1 MADEE
6 RIILTLEAD
15 DEASH
20 KVKNLSKNL
29 QDLNRDAGGVGSST
43 SGISGFVS
51 RLEGGINRVNSVT
64 RHYNTVMHGFNRMVI
79 RGVEEM
85 GSAVY
90 DFTSDAISNFTEF
103 SENHA
108 KTLGAM
114 AADYDNTSES
124 QKKFFED
131 AQKLKDQAMQIGTY
145 GIDGNGSL
153 MSVPEVSQTQT
164 ELIKAGVSATDI
176 VDPSKNVTKDV
187 LRFALANDLSTDQA
201 VEFAVSLGNQ
211 FQVPQEE
218 WGDMLD
224 KVSHTADMS
233 IIDVADIVQSMKY
246 AGGITSG
253 IGRDLEETLGMIS
266 ILGDFGL
273 KGSQA
278 GSGVQALLTR
288 LLTGDTTVITE
299 AQAAVAPQNALKA
312 FYDFSNY
319 AKSAGSEITYDDI
332 LNETFT
338 EKDITG
344 NLRPMTEV
352 IDTLDEVMS
361 GLNDEEQ
368 AWFAKKLFGLYQM
381 KSAYGLMNGDDT
393 DLDSVIKEIRD
404 QSSGTNENKLE
415 QLLNSQYGQL
425 ASLNNLWEGIK
436 TDVGD
441 RLNPFVQAIRNE
453 LFNFLSNDGNYEIN
467 FDNLRDALNES
478 CDLIEEKYGTAIAD
492 AVRGIG
498 DTAIDLTEI
507 GAQIAP
513 ALGDGLLKVF
523 GSLFDG
529 DFIGKD
535 GVFSNWGEMID
546 NMHLAVDG
554 LPEDMQGL
562 GDAVVSTIDWFG
574 KLCALN
580 VATEIA
586 ELVSSVLQIL
596 TIAGGAVINVAGAV
610 VVNGSTTGGTGVGT
624 GGTGGGATAGGAG
637 AGGSSTGGGAAGAGS
652 ALKGSSVVGSADD
665 VARALGTTADDVVAT
680 FGEQASYSV
689 DDIARGLGSS
699 TDDVIKAYGSSI
711 DDVVKAGANS
721 IDDVARGGS
730 KLFGTLSKT
739 GKALGIFGTLWQVG
753 TSGYEAYK
761 GFSSGDNKAGTS
773 AIAGGAGSLGGGYA
787 GAAIG
792 SAIAPGPGTLIGAVI
807 GAIGGDKAV
816 RELAESAY
824 DMVDYGTTGVGV
836 IDKPRRV
843 AQTNEGAEALSGIVG
858 KEISE
863 FEKALDGIG
872 GYTAQAWKTA
882 FTYGSDRYQYNQMSD
897 KDQKKF
903 DEVYVQYKGRPYD
916 EHSSYTDELARS
928 TAESARRQQETTD
941 ALKDLGAQMVVINK
955 NNDQTKKYY
964 DPKMDELGQGYYSV
978 WTGTQKQ
985 LEEYLNN
992 RGQILTGPDYQE
1004 KTKTKGATEDNPY
1017 MIEGLSEELK
1027 NGIVGALSEINKKD
1041 TSGDKKA
1048 TVVPNDTT
1056 KTQSAVPQST
1066 RKETAPTTITASNIN
1081 LNGKLNTSGLS
1092 SLFQIPTLRQ
1102 PTLTNPFANLSSLN
1116 VNAGNTNLTGDIKV
1130 PELKLPDTTN
1140 QNADNVTVNASNT
1153 NLTGNVQM
1161 PNIDAVV
1168 RQIMPNGYA
1177 ALSDKGKQD
1186 IINNEINN
1194 QIQIDDTV
1202 TMQPSFSVAA
1212 PNVNVNV
1219 HVDKEERVIKQVSI
1233 LNPQQGT
1240 LLNNWYS
1247 RTSSQYGKTTK

>member
-15 DEASH
+15 DEASQ

-29 QDLNRDAGGVGSST
+29 QDLNRDAGGVGSGT

-79 RGVEEM
+79 RGVQEM

-90 DFTSDAISNFTEF
+90 DFTSDAINNFTEF

-131 AQKLKDQAMQIGTY
+131 AQKLKDQAIQIGTY

-153 MSVPEVSQTQT
+153 MSVPEVSQAQT

-201 VEFAVSLGNQ
+201 IEFAVSLGNQ

-266 ILGDFGL
+266 VLGDFGL

-278 GSGVQALLTR
+278 GSGIQALLTR

-299 AQAAVAPQNALKA
+299 AQAEVAPPNALKA

-319 AKSAGSEITYDDI
+319 AKSGGSQITYDDI

-338 EKDITG
+338 ENDITG
-344 NLRPMTEV
+344 NLRPMSEV

-467 FDNLRDALNES
+467 FDNLRSALNES

-507 GAQIAP
+507 GVQIAP

-554 LPEDMQGL
+554 LPEDMQEL

-580 VATEIA
+580 VASEIA

-610 VVNGSTTGGTGVGT
+610 VVNGSTTGGSGGV
-624 GGTGGGATAGGAG
+624 GGGAAGGAG
-637 AGGSSTGGGAAGAGS
+637 AGGSSSAGGGAAGAGS

-680 FGEQASYSV
+680 FGKQATYSV
-689 DDIARGLGSS
+689 DDIARGLGISA
-699 TDDVIKAYGSSI
+699 DDVISAYGQSI
-711 DDVVKAGANS
+711 DDIIKAGAGS
-721 IDDVARGGS
+721 VDEVARGGS
-730 KLFGTLSKT
+730 KLFGSLSKT
-739 GKALGIFGTLWQVG
+739 GKALGVLGTLWQVAS
-753 TSGYEAYK
+753 SGYEAYQ
-761 GFSSGDNKAGTS
+761 GFSSGDAKAGTS
-773 AIAGGAGSLGGGYA
+773 AIAGGGGSLGGGFV
-787 GAAIG
+787 GAEIG
-792 SAIAPGPGTLIGAVI
+792 TAIAPGLGTVI
-807 GAIGGDKAV
+807 GAIVGSLGGDKIM
-816 RELAESAY
+816 RELTESAY
-824 DMVDYGTTGVGV
+824 DMVDYGTTGIGV

-903 DEVYVQYKGRPYD
+903 DEVYVQYKGKPYD
-916 EHSSYTDELARS
+916 EHSSYSDELAKS
-928 TAESARRQQETTD
+928 AADSARRQQETTD

-1017 MIEGLSEELK
+1017 MIDGLSEELK

-1056 KTQSAVPQST
+1056 KIQSAAPQST
-1066 RKETAPTTITASNIN
+1066 RKETAPTTITAGNIN

-1102 PTLTNPFANLSSLN
+1102 PTLTNLFENLSSLN

-1140 QNADNVTVNASNT
+1140 QNADNVTVNAGNT

-1186 IINNEINN
+1186 VINNEINN
-1194 QIQIDDTV
+1194 QIQIDDSV

-1219 HVDKEERVIKQVSI
+1219 HVDKEERIIKQVSI

-1247 RTSSQYGKTTK
+1247 RTSSQYGKTSK

>member
-6 RIILTLEAD
+6 KIVLVLEAD
-15 DEASH
+15 DEASQ

-29 QDLNRDAGGVGSST
+29 QDLDKNAGGVGGSST
-43 SGISGFVS
+43 SGISNFVS
-51 RLEGGINRVNSVT
+51 SLERGIDRVNSVT
-64 RHYNTVMHGFNRMVI
+64 RHYNRVMSGFNRMVI
-79 RGVEEM
+79 NGVQEM

-90 DFTSDAISNFTEF
+90 DFTTDAIDNFTEF
-103 SENHA
+103 SEQHA

-131 AQKLKDQAMQIGTY
+131 AQKLKEQAMQIGTY
-145 GIDGNGSL
+145 GINGTGSL
-153 MSVPEVSQTQT
+153 MSVPEVSQAQT
-164 ELIKAGVSATDI
+164 ELIKAGVSASDI
-176 VDPSKNVTKDV
+176 VDPNKNITKDV
-187 LRFALANDLSTDQA
+187 LTFAQANDLSTGQA

-211 FQVPQEE
+211 FNIPQEQ

-233 IIDVADIVQSMKY
+233 VIDVADIVQSMKY

-253 IGRDLEETLGMIS
+253 LGRDLEETLGMVS
-266 ILGDFGL
+266 ILGNFGL

-278 GSGVQALLTR
+278 GSGIQALLTR

-299 AQAAVAPQNALKA
+299 AQAEVAPPNALKA

-319 AKSAGSEITYDDI
+319 AKSGGSQITYDDI

-338 EKDITG
+338 ENDITG
-344 NLRPMTEV
+344 DLRPMTEV
-352 IDTLDEVMS
+352 IDTLDEVMA
-361 GLNDEEQ
+361 GLDDEEQ

-381 KSAYGLMNGDDT
+381 KSAYGLINGDET
-393 DLDSVIKEIRD
+393 DLNDVIKEIRN
-404 QSSGTNENKLE
+404 QSSGTNANKLE

-425 ASLNNLWEGIK
+425 TSLNNLWEGIK

-441 RLNPFVQAIRNE
+441 RLNPFVQAIRDE
-453 LFNFLSNDGNYEIN
+453 LFNFLSNDGNYNIK
-467 FDNLRDALNES
+467 FDNLRGALDES
-478 CDLIEEKYGTAIAD
+478 CDLIEEKYGSAIAN
-492 AVRGIG
+492 AVRNIG
-498 DTAIDLTEI
+498 DVAIDLTQVGE
-507 GAQIAP
+507 QIAP
-513 ALGDGLLKVF
+513 ALGDGLLKVL

-529 DFIGKD
+529 NIIGD
-535 GVFSNWGEMID
+535 GSVFQNWGEMID

-574 KLCALN
+574 KLCTLN
-580 VATEIA
+580 VASEIA

-610 VVNGSTTGGTGVGT
+610 VVNGSATGGTGVG
-624 GGTGGGATAGGAG
+624 GGAAGGAG
-637 AGGSSTGGGAAGAGS
+637 SAGGGAAGAGS
-652 ALKGSSVVGSADD
+652 ALKGSSVIGSADD
-665 VARALGTTADDVVAT
+665 VANALGTTADDVIST
-680 FGEQASYSV
+680 FGKQATYSV
-689 DDIARGLGSS
+689 DDIARGLGTSA
-699 TDDVIKAYGSSI
+699 DDVISAYGQSI
-711 DDVVKAGANS
+711 DDIIKAGAGS
-721 IDDVARGGS
+721 VDEVARGGS
-730 KLFGTLSKT
+730 KLFGSLSKT
-739 GKALGIFGTLWQVG
+739 GKALGILGTLWQVG
-753 TSGYEAYK
+753 TSGYEAYQ
-761 GFSSGDNKAGTS
+761 GFSSGDAKAGTS
-773 AIAGGAGSLGGGYA
+773 AIAGGGGSLGGGFV
-787 GAAIG
+787 GAEIG
-792 SAIAPGPGTLIGAVI
+792 TAIAPGLGTVI
-807 GAIGGDKAV
+807 GAIVGSLGGDKMM
-816 RELAESAY
+816 RELTESAY
-824 DMVDYGTTGVGV
+824 DMVDYGTTGIGV

-903 DEVYVQYKGRPYD
+903 DEVYIQYKGKPYD
-916 EHSSYTDELARS
+916 EHSSYSDELAKS
-928 TAESARRQQETTD
+928 AADSARRQQETTD

-985 LEEYLNN
+985 LDEYLSN
-992 RGQILTGPDYQE
+992 RGQMLTGPDYQE

-1041 TSGDKKA
+1041 TSDNKKA

-1056 KTQSAVPQST
+1056 KTQSASPQST

-1092 SLFQIPTLRQ
+1092 SLFQIPTLKQ
-1102 PTLTNPFANLSSLN
+1102 PTLTNPFANLASLN
-1116 VNAGNTNLTGDIKV
+1116 INAGNTNLTGDIKV

-1140 QNADNVTVNASNT
+1140 QNADNVTVNAGNT

-1186 IINNEINN
+1186 VINNEINN

-1219 HVDKEERVIKQVSI
+1219 HVDKEERIIKQVSI

>member
-6 RIILTLEAD
+6 KIVLVLEAD
-15 DEASH
+15 DEASQ

-29 QDLNRDAGGVGSST
+29 QDLDKNAGGVGSGT

-51 RLEGGINRVNSVT
+51 KLEGGINKVNSVT
-64 RHYNTVMHGFNRMVI
+64 RHYNSVMSGFNRMVI
-79 RGVEEM
+79 NGVQEM

-90 DFTSDAISNFTEF
+90 DFTTGAIDNFTEF
-103 SENHA
+103 SEQHA

-131 AQKLKDQAMQIGTY
+131 AQKLKEQAMQIGTY
-145 GIDGNGSL
+145 GINGTGSL
-153 MSVPEVSQTQT
+153 MSVPEVSQAQT
-164 ELIKAGVSATDI
+164 ELIKAGVSASDI
-176 VDPSKNVTKDV
+176 VDPNKNITKDV
-187 LRFALANDLSTDQA
+187 LTFAQANDLSTGQA

-211 FQVPQEE
+211 FNIPQEQ

-233 IIDVADIVQSMKY
+233 VIDVADIVQSMKY

-253 IGRDLEETLGMIS
+253 LGRDLEETLGMVS
-266 ILGDFGL
+266 ILGNFGL

-278 GSGVQALLTR
+278 GSGIQALLTR

-299 AQAAVAPQNALKA
+299 AQAEVAPPNALKA

-319 AKSAGSEITYDDI
+319 AKSGGSQITYDDI

-338 EKDITG
+338 EQDITG
-344 NLRPMTEV
+344 NLRPMSEV

-393 DLDSVIKEIRD
+393 DLDSVIKEIKE

-441 RLNPFVQAIRNE
+441 RLSPFVNAIRDE

-507 GAQIAP
+507 GVQIAP

-523 GSLFDG
+523 SSLFDG

-610 VVNGSTTGGTGVGT
+610 VVNGSTTGGNGGV
-624 GGTGGGATAGGAG
+624 GGGAAGGAG
-637 AGGSSTGGGAAGAGS
+637 AGSAGGSAAGASS
-652 ALKGSSVVGSADD
+652 ALKGSSVIGSADD
-665 VARALGTTADDVVAT
+665 VANALGTTADDVIST
-680 FGEQASYSV
+680 FGKQATYSV
-689 DDIARGLGSS
+689 DDIARGLGISA
-699 TDDVIKAYGSSI
+699 DDVISAYGQSI
-711 DDVVKAGANS
+711 DDIIKAGAGS
-721 IDDVARGGS
+721 VDEVARGGS
-730 KLFGTLSKT
+730 KLFGSLSKT
-739 GKALGIFGTLWQVG
+739 GKALGVLGTLWQVAS
-753 TSGYEAYK
+753 SGYEAYQ
-761 GFSSGDNKAGTS
+761 GFSSGDAKAGTS
-773 AIAGGAGSLGGGYA
+773 AIAGGGGSLGGGFV
-787 GAAIG
+787 GAEIG
-792 SAIAPGPGTLIGAVI
+792 TAIAPGLGTVI
-807 GAIGGDKAV
+807 GAIVGSLGGDKMM
-816 RELAESAY
+816 RELTESAY
-824 DMVDYGTTGVGV
+824 DMVDYGTTGIGV

-903 DEVYVQYKGRPYD
+903 DEVYVQYKGKPYD
-916 EHSSYTDELARS
+916 EHSSYSDELAKS
-928 TAESARRQQETTD
+928 AADSARRQQETTD
-941 ALKDLGAQMVVINK
+941 TLNDLGAQMVVINK

-985 LEEYLNN
+985 LEEYLSN
-992 RGQILTGPDYQE
+992 RGQMLTGPDYQE

-1041 TSGDKKA
+1041 TSGNKKA

-1056 KTQSAVPQST
+1056 KTQSASPQSA

-1092 SLFQIPTLRQ
+1092 SLFQIPTLKQ
-1102 PTLTNPFANLSSLN
+1102 PTLTNPFANLASLN

-1140 QNADNVTVNASNT
+1140 QNADNVTVNAGNT

-1186 IINNEINN
+1186 VINNEINN
-1194 QIQIDDTV
+1194 QIQIDDSV

-1219 HVDKEERVIKQVSI
+1219 HVDKEERIIKQVSI

-1247 RTSSQYGKTTK
+1247 RTSSQYGKTSK

>member
-1 MADEE
+1 M
-6 RIILTLEAD
+6 
-15 DEASH
+15 
-20 KVKNLSKNL
+20 
-29 QDLNRDAGGVGSST
+29 
-43 SGISGFVS
+43 
-51 RLEGGINRVNSVT
+51 
-64 RHYNTVMHGFNRMVI
+64 
-79 RGVEEM
+79 
-85 GSAVY
+85 
-90 DFTSDAISNFTEF
+90 
-103 SENHA
+103 
-108 KTLGAM
+108 
-114 AADYDNTSES
+114 
-124 QKKFFED
+124 
-131 AQKLKDQAMQIGTY
+131 
-145 GIDGNGSL
+145 
-153 MSVPEVSQTQT
+153 
-164 ELIKAGVSATDI
+164 
-176 VDPSKNVTKDV
+176 
-187 LRFALANDLSTDQA
+187 
-201 VEFAVSLGNQ
+201 
-211 FQVPQEE
+211 
-218 WGDMLD
+218 
-224 KVSHTADMS
+224 
-233 IIDVADIVQSMKY
+233 
-246 AGGITSG
+246 
-253 IGRDLEETLGMIS
+253 
-266 ILGDFGL
+266 
-273 KGSQA
+273 
-278 GSGVQALLTR
+278 
-288 LLTGDTTVITE
+288 
-299 AQAAVAPQNALKA
+299 
-312 FYDFSNY
+312 
-319 AKSAGSEITYDDI
+319 
-332 LNETFT
+332 
-338 EKDITG
+338 
-344 NLRPMTEV
+344 
-352 IDTLDEVMS
+352 
-361 GLNDEEQ
+361 
-368 AWFAKKLFGLYQM
+368 
-381 KSAYGLMNGDDT
+381 
-393 DLDSVIKEIRD
+393 
-404 QSSGTNENKLE
+404 
-415 QLLNSQYGQL
+415 
-425 ASLNNLWEGIK
+425 
-436 TDVGD
+436 
-441 RLNPFVQAIRNE
+441 
-453 LFNFLSNDGNYEIN
+453 SNDGNYEIN

-507 GAQIAP
+507 GVQIAP

-523 GSLFDG
+523 SSLFDG

-574 KLCALN
+574 KLCTLN

-610 VVNGSTTGGTGVGT
+610 VVNGSTTGGTGVG
-624 GGTGGGATAGGAG
+624 GGAAGGAG
-637 AGGSSTGGGAAGAGS
+637 SAGGGAAGAGS
-652 ALKGSSVVGSADD
+652 ALKGSSVIGSADD
-665 VARALGTTADDVVAT
+665 VANALGTTTDDVIST
-680 FGEQASYSV
+680 FGKQATYSV
-689 DDIARGLGSS
+689 DDIARGLGTSA
-699 TDDVIKAYGSSI
+699 DDVISAYGQSI
-711 DDVVKAGANS
+711 DDIIKAGAGS
-721 IDDVARGGS
+721 VDEVARGGS
-730 KLFGTLSKT
+730 KLFGSLSKT
-739 GKALGIFGTLWQVG
+739 GKALGVLGTLWQVAS
-753 TSGYEAYK
+753 SGYEAYQ
-761 GFSSGDNKAGTS
+761 GFSSGDAKAGTS
-773 AIAGGAGSLGGGYA
+773 AIAGGGGSLGGGFV
-787 GAAIG
+787 GAEIG
-792 SAIAPGPGTLIGAVI
+792 TAIAPGLGTVI
-807 GAIGGDKAV
+807 GAIVGSLGGDKMM
-816 RELAESAY
+816 RELTESAY
-824 DMVDYGTTGVGV
+824 DMVDYGTTGIGV

-903 DEVYVQYKGRPYD
+903 DEVYVQYKGKPYD
-916 EHSSYTDELARS
+916 EHSSYSDELAKS
-928 TAESARRQQETTD
+928 AADSARRQQETTD

-985 LEEYLNN
+985 LEEYLSN
-992 RGQILTGPDYQE
+992 RGQMLTGPDYQE

-1056 KTQSAVPQST
+1056 KTQSAAPQST
-1066 RKETAPTTITASNIN
+1066 RKETAPTTITAGNIN

-1102 PTLTNPFANLSSLN
+1102 PTLTNLFENLSSLN

-1140 QNADNVTVNASNT
+1140 QNADNVTVNAGNT

-1186 IINNEINN
+1186 VINNEINN
-1194 QIQIDDTV
+1194 QIQIDDSV

-1219 HVDKEERVIKQVSI
+1219 HVDKEERIIKQVSI
-1233 LNPQQGT
+1233 LNPQQGA

-1247 RTSSQYGKTTK
+1247 RTSSQYGKTSK

>member
-6 RIILTLEAD
+6 KIVLVLEAD
-15 DEASH
+15 DEASQ

-29 QDLNRDAGGVGSST
+29 QDLDKNAGGVGGSST
-43 SGISGFVS
+43 SGISNFVS
-51 RLEGGINRVNSVT
+51 SLERGIDRVNSVT
-64 RHYNTVMHGFNRMVI
+64 RHYNRVMSGFNRMVI
-79 RGVEEM
+79 NGVQEM

-90 DFTSDAISNFTEF
+90 DFTTDAIDNFTEF
-103 SENHA
+103 SEQHA

-131 AQKLKDQAMQIGTY
+131 AQKLKEQAMQIGTY
-145 GIDGNGSL
+145 GINGTGSL
-153 MSVPEVSQTQT
+153 MSVPEVSQAQT
-164 ELIKAGVSATDI
+164 ELIKAGVSASDI
-176 VDPSKNVTKDV
+176 VDPNKNITKDV
-187 LRFALANDLSTDQA
+187 LTFAQANDLSTGQA

-211 FQVPQEE
+211 FNIPQEQ

-233 IIDVADIVQSMKY
+233 VIDVADIVQSMKY

-253 IGRDLEETLGMIS
+253 LGRDLEETLGMVS
-266 ILGDFGL
+266 ILGNFGL

-278 GSGVQALLTR
+278 GSGIQALLTR

-299 AQAAVAPQNALKA
+299 AQAEVAPPNALKA

-319 AKSAGSEITYDDI
+319 AKSGGSQITYDDI

-338 EKDITG
+338 ENDITG
-344 NLRPMTEV
+344 DLRPMTEV
-352 IDTLDEVMS
+352 IDTLDEVMA
-361 GLNDEEQ
+361 GLDDEEQ

-381 KSAYGLMNGDDT
+381 KSAYGLINGDET
-393 DLDSVIKEIRD
+393 DLNDVIKEIRN
-404 QSSGTNENKLE
+404 QSSGTNANKLE

-425 ASLNNLWEGIK
+425 TSLNNLWEGIK

-441 RLNPFVQAIRNE
+441 RLNPFVQAIRDE
-453 LFNFLSNDGNYEIN
+453 LFNFLSNDGNYNIN
-467 FDNLRDALNES
+467 FDNLRGALDES
-478 CDLIEEKYGTAIAD
+478 CDLIEEKYGSAIAN
-492 AVRGIG
+492 AVRNIG
-498 DTAIDLTEI
+498 DVAIDLTQVGE
-507 GAQIAP
+507 QIAP
-513 ALGDGLLKVF
+513 ALGDGLLKVL

-529 DFIGKD
+529 NIIGD
-535 GVFSNWGEMID
+535 GSVFQNWGEMID

-574 KLCALN
+574 KLCTLN
-580 VATEIA
+580 VASEIA

-610 VVNGSTTGGTGVGT
+610 VVNGSATGGTGVG
-624 GGTGGGATAGGAG
+624 GGAAGGAG
-637 AGGSSTGGGAAGAGS
+637 SAGGGAAGAGS
-652 ALKGSSVVGSADD
+652 ALKGSSVIGSADD
-665 VARALGTTADDVVAT
+665 VANALGTTADDVIST
-680 FGEQASYSV
+680 FGKQATYSV
-689 DDIARGLGSS
+689 DDIARGLGTSA
-699 TDDVIKAYGSSI
+699 DDVISAYGQSI
-711 DDVVKAGANS
+711 DDIIKAGAGS
-721 IDDVARGGS
+721 VDEVARGGS
-730 KLFGTLSKT
+730 KLFGSLSKT
-739 GKALGIFGTLWQVG
+739 GKALGILGTLWQVG
-753 TSGYEAYK
+753 TSGYEAYQ
-761 GFSSGDNKAGTS
+761 GFSSGDAKAGTS
-773 AIAGGAGSLGGGYA
+773 AIAGGGGSLGGGFV
-787 GAAIG
+787 GAEIG
-792 SAIAPGPGTLIGAVI
+792 TAIAPGLGTVI
-807 GAIGGDKAV
+807 GAIVGSLGGDKMM
-816 RELAESAY
+816 RELTESAY
-824 DMVDYGTTGVGV
+824 DMVDYGTTGIGV

-903 DEVYVQYKGRPYD
+903 DEVYVQYKGKPYD
-916 EHSSYTDELARS
+916 EHSSYSDELAKS
-928 TAESARRQQETTD
+928 AADSARRQQETTD
-941 ALKDLGAQMVVINK
+941 VLNDLGAQMVVINK

-985 LEEYLNN
+985 LEEYLSN
-992 RGQILTGPDYQE
+992 RGQMLTGPDYQE

-1041 TSGDKKA
+1041 TSGNKKA

-1056 KTQSAVPQST
+1056 KTQSASPQSA

-1092 SLFQIPTLRQ
+1092 SLFQIPTLKQ
-1102 PTLTNPFANLSSLN
+1102 PTLTNPFVNLASLN

-1140 QNADNVTVNASNT
+1140 QNADNVTVNAGNT

-1186 IINNEINN
+1186 VINNEINN
-1194 QIQIDDTV
+1194 QIQIDDSV

-1219 HVDKEERVIKQVSI
+1219 HVDKEERIIKQVSI

-1247 RTSSQYGKTTK
+1247 RTSSQYGKTSK

>member
-6 RIILTLEAD
+6 KIVLVLEAD
-15 DEASH
+15 DEASQ

-29 QDLNRDAGGVGSST
+29 QDLDKNAGGVGGSST
-43 SGISGFVS
+43 SGISNFVS
-51 RLEGGINRVNSVT
+51 SLERGIDRVNSVT
-64 RHYNTVMHGFNRMVI
+64 RHYNRVMSGFNRMVI
-79 RGVEEM
+79 NGVQEM

-90 DFTSDAISNFTEF
+90 DFTTDAIDNFTEF
-103 SENHA
+103 SEQHA

-131 AQKLKDQAMQIGTY
+131 AQKLKEQAMQIGTY
-145 GIDGNGSL
+145 GINGTGSL
-153 MSVPEVSQTQT
+153 MSVPEVSQAQT
-164 ELIKAGVSATDI
+164 ELIKAGVSASDI
-176 VDPSKNVTKDV
+176 VDPNKNITKDV
-187 LRFALANDLSTDQA
+187 LTFAQANDLSTGQA

-211 FQVPQEE
+211 FNIPQEQ

-233 IIDVADIVQSMKY
+233 VIDVADIVQSMKY

-253 IGRDLEETLGMIS
+253 LGRDLEETLGMVS
-266 ILGDFGL
+266 ILSNFGL

-278 GSGVQALLTR
+278 GSGIQALLTR

-299 AQAAVAPQNALKA
+299 AQAEVAPPNALKA

-319 AKSAGSEITYDDI
+319 AKSGGSQITYDDI

-338 EKDITG
+338 ENDITG

-352 IDTLDEVMS
+352 IDTLDEVMA
-361 GLNDEEQ
+361 GLDDEEQ

-381 KSAYGLMNGDDT
+381 KSAYGLINGDET
-393 DLDSVIKEIRD
+393 NLDDVIKEIRN
-404 QSSGTNENKLE
+404 QSSGTNANKLE

-425 ASLNNLWEGIK
+425 TSLNNLWEGIK

-441 RLNPFVQAIRNE
+441 RLNPFVQAIRDE
-453 LFNFLSNDGNYEIN
+453 LFNFLSNDGNYNIN
-467 FDNLRDALNES
+467 FDNLRGALDES
-478 CDLIEEKYGTAIAD
+478 CDLIEEKYGSAIAN
-492 AVRGIG
+492 AVRNIG
-498 DTAIDLTEI
+498 DVAIDLTQVGE
-507 GAQIAP
+507 QIAP
-513 ALGDGLLKVF
+513 ALGDGLLKVL

-529 DFIGKD
+529 NIIGD
-535 GVFSNWGEMID
+535 GSVFQNWGEMID

-554 LPEDMQGL
+554 LPEEMQGL

-580 VATEIA
+580 VASEIA

-610 VVNGSTTGGTGVGT
+610 VVNGSATGGTGVG
-624 GGTGGGATAGGAG
+624 GGAAGGAG
-637 AGGSSTGGGAAGAGS
+637 SAGGGAAGAGS
-652 ALKGSSVVGSADD
+652 ALKGSSVIGSADD
-665 VARALGTTADDVVAT
+665 VANALGTTADDVIST
-680 FGEQASYSV
+680 FGKQATYSV
-689 DDIARGLGSS
+689 DDIARGLGTSA
-699 TDDVIKAYGSSI
+699 DDVISAYGQSI
-711 DDVVKAGANS
+711 DDIIKAGAGS
-721 IDDVARGGS
+721 VDEVARGGS
-730 KLFGTLSKT
+730 KLFGSLSKT
-739 GKALGIFGTLWQVG
+739 GKALGALGTLWQVAS
-753 TSGYEAYK
+753 SGYEAYQ
-761 GFSSGDNKAGTS
+761 GFSSGDAKAGTS
-773 AIAGGAGSLGGGYA
+773 AIAGGGGSLGGGFV
-787 GAAIG
+787 GAEIG
-792 SAIAPGPGTLIGAVI
+792 TAIAPGLGTVI
-807 GAIGGDKAV
+807 GAIIGSLGGDKAM
-816 RELAESAY
+816 RELTESAY
-824 DMVDYGTTGVGV
+824 DMFDNGTTGIGV
-836 IDKPRRV
+836 YDKKRRV
-843 AQTNEGAEALSGIVG
+843 TLQNESAETLSSIIG
-858 KEISE
+858 KDLNE
-863 FEKALDGIG
+863 FEKALNGIG
-872 GYTAQAWKTA
+872 GYTSQAWKTA
-882 FTYGSDRYQYNQMSD
+882 FTYGTDYYQYSNMNQ
-897 KDQKKF
+897 KDQEQFEK
-903 DEVYVQYKGRPYD
+903 VYVQYKGREYD
-916 EHSSYTDELARS
+916 ENSSYADELARS

-1027 NGIVGALSEINKKD
+1027 NGIVGALSEINKKN
-1041 TSGDKKA
+1041 TSKETPTA

-1056 KTQSAVPQST
+1056 KTKSSNTSAQRET
-1066 RKETAPTTITASNIN
+1066 TAPTTINASNIN
-1081 LNGKLNTSGLS
+1081 LNGSLNTSGMS
-1092 SLFQIPTLRQ
+1092 SLFQIPTLKQ
-1102 PTLTNPFANLSSLN
+1102 PTINNPFQNLTSLN
-1116 VNAGNTNLTGDIKV
+1116 VNAGNTNLSGQFQI

-1140 QNADNVTVNASNT
+1140 QNADSVTINSGNVNA
-1153 NLTGNVQM
+1153 TGSVNV
-1161 PNIDAVV
+1161 PNIDSLV

-1186 IINNEINN
+1186 LIQNEINN
-1194 QIQIDDTV
+1194 QINIDDTV

>member
-15 DEASH
+15 DEASQ

-29 QDLNRDAGGVGSST
+29 QDLDKNAGGVGGSST
-43 SGISGFVS
+43 SGISNFVS
-51 RLEGGINRVNSVT
+51 SLERGIDRVNSVT
-64 RHYNTVMHGFNRMVI
+64 RHYNHVMSGFNRMVI
-79 RGVEEM
+79 NGVQEM

-90 DFTSDAISNFTEF
+90 DFTTSAIDNFTEF
-103 SENHA
+103 SEQHA

-131 AQKLKDQAMQIGTY
+131 AQKLKEQAMQIGTY
-145 GIDGNGSL
+145 GINDTGSL
-153 MSVPEVSQTQT
+153 MSVPEVSQAQT
-164 ELIKAGVSATDI
+164 ELIKAGVSASDI
-176 VDPSKNVTKDV
+176 VDPNKNITKDV
-187 LRFALANDLSTDQA
+187 LTFAQANNLSTGQA

-211 FQVPQEE
+211 FNIPQEQ

-233 IIDVADIVQSMKY
+233 VIDVADIVQSMKY

-253 IGRDLEETLGMIS
+253 IGRDLEETLGMVS
-266 ILGDFGL
+266 ILGNFGL
-273 KGSQA
+273 KGSQG
-278 GSGVQALLTR
+278 GSGIQALLTR

-299 AQAAVAPQNALKA
+299 AQAEVAPPNALKA

-319 AKSAGSEITYDDI
+319 AKSGGSQITYDDI

-338 EKDITG
+338 ENDITG
-344 NLRPMTEV
+344 NLRPMSEV

-361 GLNDEEQ
+361 GLDDEEQ

-381 KSAYGLMNGDDT
+381 KSAYGLINGDETNLND
-393 DLDSVIKEIRD
+393 VIKEIRN
-404 QSSGTNENKLE
+404 QSSGTNANKLE

-425 ASLNNLWEGIK
+425 TSLNNLWEGIK

-441 RLNPFVQAIRNE
+441 RLNPFVQAIRDE
-453 LFNFLSNDGNYEIN
+453 LFNFLSNDGNYNIN
-467 FDNLRDALNES
+467 FDNLRGALDES
-478 CDLIEEKYGTAIAD
+478 CDLIEEKYGSAIAN
-492 AVRGIG
+492 AVRNIG
-498 DTAIDLTEI
+498 DVAIDLTQVGE
-507 GAQIAP
+507 QIAP
-513 ALGDGLLKVF
+513 ALGDGLLKVL

-529 DFIGKD
+529 NIIGD
-535 GVFSNWGEMID
+535 GSVFQNWGEMID
-546 NMHLAVDG
+546 NMHFAVDG
-554 LPEDMQGL
+554 LPEEMQGL

-580 VATEIA
+580 VASEIA

-610 VVNGSTTGGTGVGT
+610 VVNGSATGGTGVG
-624 GGTGGGATAGGAG
+624 GGAAGGAG
-637 AGGSSTGGGAAGAGS
+637 SAGGGAAGAGS
-652 ALKGSSVVGSADD
+652 ALKGSSVIGSADD
-665 VARALGTTADDVVAT
+665 VANALGTTADDVIST
-680 FGEQASYSV
+680 FGKQATYSV
-689 DDIARGLGSS
+689 DDIARGLGISA
-699 TDDVIKAYGSSI
+699 DDVISAYGQSI
-711 DDVVKAGANS
+711 DDIIKAGAGS
-721 IDDVARGGS
+721 VDEVARGGS
-730 KLFGTLSKT
+730 KLFGSLSKT
-739 GKALGIFGTLWQVG
+739 GKALGVLGTLWQVAS
-753 TSGYEAYK
+753 SGYEAYQ
-761 GFSSGDNKAGTS
+761 GFSSGDAKAGTS
-773 AIAGGAGSLGGGYA
+773 AIAGGGGSLGGGFV
-787 GAAIG
+787 GAEIG
-792 SAIAPGPGTLIGAVI
+792 TAIAPGLGTVI
-807 GAIGGDKAV
+807 GAIVGSLGGDKMM
-816 RELAESAY
+816 RELTESAY
-824 DMVDYGTTGVGV
+824 DMVDYGTTGIGV

-903 DEVYVQYKGRPYD
+903 DEVYVQYKGKPYD
-916 EHSSYTDELARS
+916 EHSSYSDELAKS
-928 TAESARRQQETTD
+928 AADSARRQQETTD
-941 ALKDLGAQMVVINK
+941 TLNDLGAQMVVINK

-985 LEEYLNN
+985 LEEYLSN
-992 RGQILTGPDYQE
+992 RGQMLTGPDYQE

-1041 TSGDKKA
+1041 TSGNKKA

-1056 KTQSAVPQST
+1056 KTQSASPQSA
-1066 RKETAPTTITASNIN
+1066 RKETAPATITASNIN

-1092 SLFQIPTLRQ
+1092 SLFQIPTLKQ
-1102 PTLTNPFANLSSLN
+1102 PTLTNPFANLASLN

-1140 QNADNVTVNASNT
+1140 QNADNVTVNAGNT

-1186 IINNEINN
+1186 VINNEIDN
-1194 QIQIDDTV
+1194 QIQIDDSV

-1219 HVDKEERVIKQVSI
+1219 HVDKEERIIKQVSI

-1247 RTSSQYGKTTK
+1247 RTSSQYGKTSK

>member
-6 RIILTLEAD
+6 KIVLVLEAD
-15 DEASH
+15 DEASQ

-29 QDLNRDAGGVGSST
+29 QDLNKDAGGVGSGT
-43 SGISGFVS
+43 SGISSFVS
-51 RLEGGINRVNSVT
+51 KLESGINKVNSVT
-64 RHYNTVMHGFNRMVI
+64 RHYNRVMSGFNRMVI
-79 RGVEEM
+79 NGVQEM

-90 DFTSDAISNFTEF
+90 DFTSDAIDNFTEF
-103 SENHA
+103 SEQHA

-114 AADYDNTSES
+114 AADYDNTAES
-124 QKKFFED
+124 QRKFFED
-131 AQKLKDQAMQIGTY
+131 AQKLKEQAIQIGTY

-153 MSVPEVSQTQT
+153 MTVPEVSQAQT
-164 ELIKAGVSATDI
+164 ELIKAGVSASDI

-187 LRFALANDLSTDQA
+187 LTFALANDLTTDQA

-253 IGRDLEETLGMIS
+253 LGRDLEETLGMIS

-299 AQAAVAPQNALKA
+299 AQAAVAPPNALKA

-338 EKDITG
+338 EEDITG

-381 KSAYGLMNGDDT
+381 KSAYGLINGDET
-393 DLDSVIKEIRD
+393 DLEDVIREIRE
-404 QSSGTNENKLE
+404 QSTGTNANKLE

-425 ASLNNLWEGIK
+425 TSLNNLWEGIK

-441 RLNPFVQAIRNE
+441 RLSPLVQAIRNE
-453 LFNFLSNDGNYEIN
+453 LFNFLSNDGNYNIN
-467 FDNLRDALNES
+467 FDNLRSALDES
-478 CDLIEEKYGTAIAD
+478 CDLIEEKYGSAIAN

-498 DTAIDLTEI
+498 EMAIDLTQVGE
-507 GAQIAP
+507 QIAP
-513 ALGDGLLKVF
+513 ALGDGLLQVLS
-523 GSLFDG
+523 SLFDG
-529 DFIGKD
+529 NFIGKD
-535 GVFSNWGEMID
+535 GVFENWGEMID
-546 NMHLAVDG
+546 NMHLAVEG

-610 VVNGSTTGGTGVGT
+610 VVNGSATGGTGT
-624 GGTGGGATAGGAG
+624 GGTGGGAAAGGAG
-637 AGGSSTGGGAAGAGS
+637 AGSAGGSAAGASS
-652 ALKGSSVVGSADD
+652 ALKGSSVIGSADD
-665 VARALGTTADDVVAT
+665 VANALGTSADDVIAT
-680 FGEQASYSV
+680 FGKQATYSV

-699 TDDVIKAYGSSI
+699 ADDVINAYGASIDDVIKAGASS
-711 DDVVKAGANS
+711 V
-721 IDDVARGGS
+721 DDVARGGS
-730 KLFGTLSKT
+730 KLFGSLSKT
-739 GKALGIFGTLWQVG
+739 GKALGVLGTLWQVG
-753 TSGYEAYK
+753 QSGYEAYQ

-773 AIAGGAGSLGGGYA
+773 AIAGGGGSLGGG
-787 GAAIG
+787 AIG
-792 SAIAPGPGTLIGAVI
+792 AEIGTAIAPGIGTIVGAIIGS
-807 GAIGGDKAV
+807 IGGDKAM
-816 RELAESAY
+816 REMAEAAY
-824 DMVDYGTTGVGV
+824 DMIDYGTTGIG
-836 IDKPRRV
+836 IYDDKRRV
-843 AQTNEGAEALSGIVG
+843 TLQNESAESLSGIVG
-858 KEISE
+858 KELTE

-882 FTYGSDRYQYNQMSD
+882 FTYGSDYYQYSKMDQ
-897 KDQKKF
+897 KDQEKF
-903 DEVYVQYKGRPYD
+903 EQVYVQYKGREYD
-916 EHSSYTDELARS
+916 ENSSYADELARS
-928 TAESARRQQETTD
+928 TAESAKKQQETVD
-941 ALKDLGAQMVVINK
+941 ALAEIGARMLVINK
-955 NNDQTKKYY
+955 NNEQTKDYY
-964 DPKMDELGQGYYSV
+964 DPKMDTLNQGYYSI
-978 WTGTQKQ
+978 WTGTQAQ
-985 LEEYLNN
+985 LEEYLKN
-992 RGQILTGPDYQE
+992 RGQMLVGSDYQE
-1004 KTKTKGATEDNPY
+1004 KTKTEGATEDNPY
-1017 MIEGLSEELK
+1017 LLEGLSDEIK
-1027 NGIVGALSEINKKD
+1027 NGIVGALAETNKKD
-1041 TSGDKKA
+1041 TSGDKQA

-1056 KTQSAVPQST
+1056 KTQSAAPQSQSRET
-1066 RKETAPTTITASNIN
+1066 TAPATINASNIN
-1081 LNGKLNTSGLS
+1081 LNGSLNTSGLS
-1092 SLFQIPTLRQ
+1092 SLFQIPTLKQ
-1102 PTLTNPFANLSSLN
+1102 PTLTNPLQNLTSLN
-1116 VNAGNTNLTGDIKV
+1116 VNAGNTNLTGQFQI

-1140 QNADNVTVNASNT
+1140 QNADSVTINSGNVNA
-1153 NLTGNVQM
+1153 TGSVNV
-1161 PNIDAVV
+1161 PNIDSLV

-1186 IINNEINN
+1186 LIQNEINN
-1194 QIQIDDTV
+1194 QINIDDTV

>member
-6 RIILTLEAD
+6 KIVLVLEAD
-15 DEASH
+15 DEASQ

-29 QDLNRDAGGVGSST
+29 QDLDKNAGGVGGSGT
-43 SGISGFVS
+43 SGISNFVS
-51 RLEGGINRVNSVT
+51 SLERGIDRVNSVT
-64 RHYNTVMHGFNRMVI
+64 RHYNLVMSGFNRMVI
-79 RGVEEM
+79 NGVQEM

-90 DFTSDAISNFTEF
+90 DFTTDAIDNFTEF
-103 SENHA
+103 SEQHA
-108 KTLGAM
+108 RTLGAM

-131 AQKLKDQAMQIGTY
+131 AQKLKEQAMQIGTY
-145 GIDGNGSL
+145 GINGTGSL
-153 MSVPEVSQTQT
+153 MSVPEVSQAQT
-164 ELIKAGVSATDI
+164 ELIKAGVSASDI
-176 VDPSKNVTKDV
+176 VDPNKNITKDV
-187 LRFALANDLSTDQA
+187 LTFAQANDLSTDQA
-201 VEFAVSLGNQ
+201 VEFAVSLGSQ
-211 FQVPQEE
+211 FNIPQEQ

-233 IIDVADIVQSMKY
+233 VIDVADIVQSMKY

-253 IGRDLEETLGMIS
+253 LGRDLEETLGMVS
-266 ILGDFGL
+266 VLGNFGL
-273 KGSQA
+273 KGSQG
-278 GSGVQALLTR
+278 GSGIQALLTR

-299 AQAAVAPQNALKA
+299 AQAEVAPPDALKA

-319 AKSAGSEITYDDI
+319 AKSGGSDITYDDI

-338 EKDITG
+338 ENDITG

-352 IDTLDEVMS
+352 IDTLDEVMA
-361 GLNDEEQ
+361 GLDDEEQ

-381 KSAYGLMNGDDT
+381 KSAYGLINGDET
-393 DLDSVIKEIRD
+393 DLENVIKEIKN
-404 QSSGTNENKLE
+404 QSSGTNANKLE

-425 ASLNNLWEGIK
+425 TSLDNLWEGIK

-441 RLNPFVQAIRNE
+441 RLNPFVQAIRDE
-453 LFNFLSNDGNYEIN
+453 LFNFLSNDGNYNIN
-467 FDNLRDALNES
+467 FDNLRGALDES
-478 CDLIEEKYGTAIAD
+478 CDLIEEKYGSAIAN
-492 AVRGIG
+492 AVRNIG
-498 DTAIDLTEI
+498 DVAIDLTQVGE
-507 GAQIAP
+507 QIAP
-513 ALGDGLLKVF
+513 ALGDGLLKVL

-529 DFIGKD
+529 NIIGD
-535 GVFSNWGEMID
+535 GSVFQNWGEMID

-554 LPEDMQGL
+554 LPEEMQGL

-610 VVNGSTTGGTGVGT
+610 VVNGSTTGGTGVG
-624 GGTGGGATAGGAG
+624 GGAAGGAG
-637 AGGSSTGGGAAGAGS
+637 SAGGGAAGASS
-652 ALKGSSVVGSADD
+652 ALRGSSVVGSADD
-665 VARALGTTADDVVAT
+665 VARALGTTTDDVIST

-689 DDIARGLGSS
+689 DDIARGLGTSA
-699 TDDVIKAYGSSI
+699 DDVIKAYGSSI

-721 IDDVARGGS
+721 IDDVACGGS

-761 GFSSGDNKAGTS
+761 GFSSGDNKEGIS

-792 SAIAPGPGTLIGAVI
+792 SAIAPGLGTLIGAVI
-807 GAIGGDKAV
+807 GAIVGDKAV
-816 RELAESAY
+816 REMAESAY
-824 DMVDYGTTGVGV
+824 DMVDYGTTGIGV

-903 DEVYVQYKGRPYD
+903 DEVYVQYKGKPYD
-916 EHSSYTDELARS
+916 EHSSYSDELAKS
-928 TAESARRQQETTD
+928 VADSARRQQETTD
-941 ALKDLGAQMVVINK
+941 TLNDLGAQMVVINK

-985 LEEYLNN
+985 LEEYLSN
-992 RGQILTGPDYQE
+992 RGQMLTGPDYQE

-1041 TSGDKKA
+1041 TSGNKKA

-1056 KTQSAVPQST
+1056 KTQSASPQSA

-1092 SLFQIPTLRQ
+1092 SLFQIPTLKQ
-1102 PTLTNPFANLSSLN
+1102 PTLTNPFANLASLN

-1140 QNADNVTVNASNT
+1140 QNADNVTVNAGNT

-1186 IINNEINN
+1186 VINNEINN
-1194 QIQIDDTV
+1194 QIQIDDSV

-1219 HVDKEERVIKQVSI
+1219 HVDKEERIIKQVSI

-1247 RTSSQYGKTTK
+1247 RTSSQYGKTSK

>member
-6 RIILTLEAD
+6 KIVLVLEAD
-15 DEASH
+15 DEASQ

-29 QDLNRDAGGVGSST
+29 QDLDKNAGGVGGSST
-43 SGISGFVS
+43 SGISNFVS
-51 RLEGGINRVNSVT
+51 SLERGIDRVNSVT
-64 RHYNTVMHGFNRMVI
+64 RHYNRVMSGFNRMVI
-79 RGVEEM
+79 NGVQEM

-90 DFTSDAISNFTEF
+90 DFTTDAIDNFTEF
-103 SENHA
+103 SEQHA

-131 AQKLKDQAMQIGTY
+131 AQKLKEQAMQIGTY
-145 GIDGNGSL
+145 GINGTGSL
-153 MSVPEVSQTQT
+153 MSVPEVSQAQT
-164 ELIKAGVSATDI
+164 ELIKAGVSASDI
-176 VDPSKNVTKDV
+176 VDPNKNITKDV
-187 LRFALANDLSTDQA
+187 LTFAQANDLSTGQA

-211 FQVPQEE
+211 FNIPQER

-233 IIDVADIVQSMKY
+233 VIDVADIVQSMKY

-253 IGRDLEETLGMIS
+253 LGRDLEETLGMVS
-266 ILGDFGL
+266 ILGNFGL
-273 KGSQA
+273 KGSQG
-278 GSGVQALLTR
+278 GSGIQALLTR

-299 AQAAVAPQNALKA
+299 AQAEVAPPDALKA

-319 AKSAGSEITYDDI
+319 AKSGGSQITYDDI

-338 EKDITG
+338 ENDITG

-352 IDTLDEVMS
+352 IDTLDEVMA
-361 GLNDEEQ
+361 GLDDEEQ

-381 KSAYGLMNGDDT
+381 KSAYGLINGDET
-393 DLDSVIKEIRD
+393 DLNDVIKEIRN
-404 QSSGTNENKLE
+404 QSSGTNANKLE

-425 ASLNNLWEGIK
+425 TSLNNLWEGIK

-441 RLNPFVQAIRNE
+441 RLNPFVQAIRDE
-453 LFNFLSNDGNYEIN
+453 LFNFLSNDGNYNIN
-467 FDNLRDALNES
+467 FDNLRGALDES
-478 CDLIEEKYGTAIAD
+478 CDLIEEKYGSAIANS
-492 AVRGIG
+492 VRSIG
-498 DTAIDLTEI
+498 DIAIDLTQVGE
-507 GAQIAP
+507 QIAP
-513 ALGDGLLKVF
+513 ALGDGLLKVL

-529 DFIGKD
+529 NIIGD
-535 GVFSNWGEMID
+535 GSVFQNWGEMID

-554 LPEDMQGL
+554 LPEEMQGL

-580 VATEIA
+580 VASEIA

-610 VVNGSTTGGTGVGT
+610 VVNGSATGGTGVG
-624 GGTGGGATAGGAG
+624 GGAAGGAG
-637 AGGSSTGGGAAGAGS
+637 SAGGGAAGAGS
-652 ALKGSSVVGSADD
+652 ALKGSSVIGSADD
-665 VARALGTTADDVVAT
+665 VANALGTTADDVIST
-680 FGEQASYSV
+680 FGKQATYSV
-689 DDIARGLGSS
+689 DDIARGLGTSA
-699 TDDVIKAYGSSI
+699 DDVISAYGQSI
-711 DDVVKAGANS
+711 DDIIKAGAS
-721 IDDVARGGS
+721 SVDDVARGGS
-730 KLFGTLSKT
+730 KLFGSLSKT
-739 GKALGIFGTLWQVG
+739 GKALGVLGTLWQIG
-753 TSGYEAYK
+753 SSGYEAYQ
-761 GFSSGDNKAGTS
+761 GFSSGDSKAGAS

-792 SAIAPGPGTLIGAVI
+792 TAIAPGLGTVI
-807 GAIGGDKAV
+807 GAIVGSLGGDKMM
-816 RELAESAY
+816 RELTESAY
-824 DMVDYGTTGVGV
+824 DMFDNGTTGIGV
-836 IDKPRRV
+836 YDKKRRV
-843 AQTNEGAEALSGIVG
+843 TLQNESAETLSSIIG
-858 KEISE
+858 KDLNE
-863 FEKALDGIG
+863 FEKALNGIG
-872 GYTAQAWKTA
+872 GYTSQAWKTA

-903 DEVYVQYKGRPYD
+903 DEVYVQYKGKPYD
-916 EHSSYTDELARS
+916 EHSSYSDELAKS
-928 TAESARRQQETTD
+928 AADSARRQQETTD
-941 ALKDLGAQMVVINK
+941 TLNDLGAQMVVINK

-964 DPKMDELGQGYYSV
+964 DPRMDTLNQGYYSV

-985 LEEYLNN
+985 LEEYLSN
-992 RGQILTGPDYQE
+992 RGQMIVGPDYQE

-1041 TSGDKKA
+1041 TSGNKKA

-1056 KTQSAVPQST
+1056 KTQSASPQSA

-1092 SLFQIPTLRQ
+1092 SLFQIPTLKQ
-1102 PTLTNPFANLSSLN
+1102 PTLTNPFANLASLN

-1140 QNADNVTVNASNT
+1140 QNADNVTVNAGNT

-1186 IINNEINN
+1186 VINNEINN

-1219 HVDKEERVIKQVSI
+1219 HVDKEERIIKQVSI